1 MNETKETHGK
11 WKEIYKSRLMT
22 PQQAAQLIKSGD
34 QMYTPLGLGQPSMAI
49 MDAIADRVDELDHV
63 EYYNCL
69 TMRPYKIFKPEYRK
83 TFILESGFLG
93 SPVLHA
99 MAKGEFANYFP
110 NNGSAGIV
118 WYREHRMR
126 RIEHNRVISIQQVSP
141 PDEHGFVNT
150 GLDSFMSKQNFDD
163 AHITNGHII
172 AQVNPHM
179 PRCYGET
186 QFHVSDF
193 SAFVEIAE
201 PLVQLPTPQA
211 TEVEIAMAKNVVSLL
226 RDRDCIQIGIGAVP
240 SMVSKLLAD
249 SGLRDLGVHTEM
261 VPAGIEALVEKGVVT
276 GKYKKRHTGKIIA
289 GFAMGDK
296 ETYDFCNNN
305 PMVEFYG
312 TYYTNSMWNI
322 AAEDNIKAINGS
334 VEIDLLGQIV
344 SESIGDF
351 MISGSG
357 GQCDFAIGAFWSKGG
372 RAINLVPSTTSDG
385 SISRIVPYLKPGSR
399 ITVPRNYAGYVVTE
413 YGIADLYGLSEPER
427 AAELIKVAHPK
438 FREEL
443 EKNARDRHLLYPKSY
458 PVPVVTSLRV

>member
-1 MNETKETHGK
+1 MDATKETHGK
-11 WKEIYKSRLMT
+11 WKEIYKSRVMT

-49 MDAIADRVDELDHV
+49 MDAIADRKDELENV
-63 EYYNCL
+63 EYYSCL
-69 TMRPYKIFKPEYRK
+69 TMRPYKIYKPEYRK

-99 MAKGEFANYFP
+99 MAKSEFANYFP
-110 NNGSAGIV
+110 NNGSAGIL

-126 RIEHNRVISIQQVSP
+126 RCKHNRVISIQQVSP

-163 AHITNGHII
+163 AMITNGHII
-172 AQVNPHM
+172 AQINPHM

-186 QFHVSDF
+186 QFHVSRF
-193 SAFVEIAE
+193 SAFVEIPE

-211 TEVEIAMAKNVVSLL
+211 TEVEVAMAKNVVSLL

-240 SMVSKLLAD
+240 MMVSKLLAESD
-249 SGLRDLGVHTEM
+249 LRDLGVHTEM
-261 VPAGIEALVEKGVVT
+261 VPAGIETLVDRGVVT
-276 GKYKKRHTGKIIA
+276 GKYKKNHTGKIIA

-296 ETYDFCNNN
+296 ETYDFCANN

-312 TYYTNSMWNI
+312 TYYTNSMWTI
-322 AAEDNIKAINGS
+322 ASEDNVKAINGS

-344 SESIGDF
+344 SESIGDT

-413 YGIADLYGLSEPER
+413 YGVADLYGLSEPER

-443 EKNARDRHLLYPKSY
+443 EKNARERHLLYPKFY
-458 PVPVVTSLRV
+458 PVPTLETKGI